1 MTQDALL
8 VLLLTLIA
16 AVPGLIAIWLWKRRE
31 ETDKSQYDIQVKL
44 RRQMQEQLDSQQQT
58 RFRLSVWTG
67 AEDAWLED
75 LFVEE
80 SARGKGYGRA
90 LVEAAVERARSRG
103 CDRIQLDVNQ
113 ANVNALKLY
122 ESCGFK
128 PVHNPAKWGE
138 APDFFYTRE
147 IDR

>member
-1 MTQDALL
+1 TRLVAAFRDFLGGVSPTIAEIEATASILL
-8 VLLLTLIA
+8 RDRATEFLLIGDPESGF
-16 AVPGLIAIWLWKRRE
+16 V
-31 ETDKSQYDIQVKL
+31 
-44 RRQMQEQLDSQQQT
+44 QT